1 MKAADIRAFI
11 QAAARRMLAGRAPSR
26 GARPRRPKLPAA
38 TVAHLMDFT
47 PPRALPDMPPPPPH
61 GIKALPG
68 QYVKPYKRVGHLP
81 PRRVS
86 KGARR
91 RYEAEHDTE
100 GLRDFSAVI
109 NARR

>member
-1 MKAADIRAFI
+1 MKLLEFIREAARRAFTAARYRQRVYTGRQRPKQPAADIAY
-11 QAAARRMLAGRAPSR
+11 
-26 GARPRRPKLPAA
+26 
-38 TVAHLMDFT
+38 LMGFV
-47 PPRALPDMPPPPPH
+47 PPRAMPDLPPPPPC
-61 GIKALPG
+61 GRKALPG

-81 PRRVS
+81 PGRVS

-100 GLRDFSAVI
+100 GLRDFSAIV